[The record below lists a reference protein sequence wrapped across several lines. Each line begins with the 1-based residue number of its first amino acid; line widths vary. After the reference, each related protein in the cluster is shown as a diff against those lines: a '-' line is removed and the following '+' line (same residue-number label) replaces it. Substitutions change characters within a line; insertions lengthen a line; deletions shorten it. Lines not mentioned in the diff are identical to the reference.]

1 MGGLDGQGRGG
12 SCRWWG
18 ADRRAGAVGGA
29 GVRLPITGYD
39 IIDADSLEAAKAL
52 CDGHPFVA
60 GALADFSVDVYEL
73 TPSRRCKAAR
83 AACARGS
90 SDWFGTHAVRVTE

>member
-73 TPSRRCKAAR
+73 TPSRPDVKQLEPRVHEGVQI
-83 AACARGS
+83 GS
-90 SDWFGTHAVRVTE
+90 GHTPSG